1 MKKQTNARTRI
12 SMDTL
17 KQDRGRLGEREL
29 SEVELKVISGGRMS
43 ASEGGTCS
51 DTADCDQ

>member
-17 KQDRGRLGEREL
+17 EESPSRLGAREL

>member
-17 KQDRGRLGEREL
+17 MQGRGRLGEREL

>member
-17 KQDRGRLGEREL
+17 KQDRSRLGEREL

>member
-1 MKKQTNARTRI
+1 MKKQTKTRTQLSI
-12 SMDTL
+12 DTL
-17 KQDRGRLGEREL
+17 EKGRSRLGERDL
-29 SEVELKVISGGRMS
+29 SDVELKIISGGRMS